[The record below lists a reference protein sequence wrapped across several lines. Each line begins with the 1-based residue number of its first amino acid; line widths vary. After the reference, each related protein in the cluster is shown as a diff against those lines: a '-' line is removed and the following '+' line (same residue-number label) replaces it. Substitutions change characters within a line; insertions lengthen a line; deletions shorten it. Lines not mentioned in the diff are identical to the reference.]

1 MFIYRD
7 INFDSLESKFT
18 TEEVGQMI
26 GQKLE
31 AWSWLKHHMS
41 EKSKVKRQ
49 KHVFIIDFKGGSL
62 GGMLVGKRAKTFKY
76 GLSTAADHFPNSLFK
91 MYLYNTPFIFRATWG
106 MKRMME
112 LDGFAEADLPTAI
125 GGLHEGRTCYDVLQ
139 DAIVANGGTPDY
151 LNGKMPKDSCF
162 IDGLPGAAA
171 KGAPQST
178 VEAVHGAATHGDS
191 PFPFYPTPLGT
202 LL

>member
-1 MFIYRD
+1 MGCYGPPVSVLSWVVCKPYLIHADVRYSD
-7 INFDSLESKFT
+7 VMTQVTVTKINI
-18 TEEVGQMI
+18 I
-26 GQKLE
+26 G
-31 AWSWLKHHMS
+31 S
-41 EKSKVKRQ
+41 
-49 KHVFIIDFKGGSL
+49 
-62 GGMLVGKRAKTFKY
+62 
-76 GLSTAADHFPNSLFK
+76 AAACK
-91 MYLYNTPFIFRATWG
+91 
-106 MKRMME
+106 KRMME

-125 GGLHEGRTCYDVLQ
+125 GGFHEGRTCYDVLQ

>member
-1 MFIYRD
+1 MTQVTVTK
-7 INFDSLESKFT
+7 INI
-18 TEEVGQMI
+18 I
-26 GQKLE
+26 G
-31 AWSWLKHHMS
+31 S
-41 EKSKVKRQ
+41 
-49 KHVFIIDFKGGSL
+49 
-62 GGMLVGKRAKTFKY
+62 
-76 GLSTAADHFPNSLFK
+76 AAACK
-91 MYLYNTPFIFRATWG
+91 
-106 MKRMME
+106 KRMME

-178 VEAVHGAATHGDS
+178 VEAVHGAATHRDS